1 METRPKRTVKRV
13 DYRVLADVRLP
24 KHARVSKPANTNG
37 SSEKLYRL
45 QVLESDEANALVKVR
60 YVGYD
65 SSYDEWRPASEII
78 DLTEEDNTVNESS
91 INPCSAVRVQQEFYS
106 PTVKNFSLYEELRFK
121 IKSLLVSSRRGD
133 PNCCVSMPFD
143 TVHFDG
149 LIRWGV
155 LDKQSKK
162 QGMYLLTALTKL
174 DDILGERWYIR
185 GLNTAGD
192 FCYFQ
197 PETVRYQLQ
206 FHRGKLDYQLL
217 DDGTLKQC
225 KYGIRYQLIF
235 RFVRN
240 DATSSQWSNILKL
253 CNG

>member
-1 METRPKRTVKRV
+1 
-13 DYRVLADVRLP
+13 
-24 KHARVSKPANTNG
+24 
-37 SSEKLYRL
+37 
-45 QVLESDEANALVKVR
+45 
-60 YVGYD
+60 
-65 SSYDEWRPASEII
+65 
-78 DLTEEDNTVNESS
+78 
-91 INPCSAVRVQQEFYS
+91 
-106 PTVKNFSLYEELRFK
+106 
-121 IKSLLVSSRRGD
+121 
-133 PNCCVSMPFD
+133 MPFD

-149 LIRWGV
+149 LIRRGV

-192 FCYFQ
+192 FCYVQ

-253 CNG
+253 CND

>member
-1 METRPKRTVKRV
+1 MGT
-13 DYRVLADVRLP
+13 
-24 KHARVSKPANTNG
+24 ARILFT
-37 SSEKLYRL
+37 
-45 QVLESDEANALVKVR
+45 
-60 YVGYD
+60 
-65 SSYDEWRPASEII
+65 
-78 DLTEEDNTVNESS
+78 
-91 INPCSAVRVQQEFYS
+91 
-106 PTVKNFSLYEELRFK
+106 KNFSLYEELRFK
-121 IKSLLVSSRRGD
+121 IKSLLVSSRRD
-133 PNCCVSMPFD
+133 PNCCVSMSFD
-143 TVHFDG
+143 TVYFDG
-149 LIRWGV
+149 LIRRGV
-155 LDKQSKK
+155 LDKHSKK

-192 FCYFQ
+192 FCYVQ

>member
-1 METRPKRTVKRV
+1 MKRV

-24 KHARVSKPANTNG
+24 KRVRSRVKPNTKDFP
-37 SSEKLYRL
+37 EKLYRL
-45 QVLESDEANALVKVR
+45 IVLESDTANALVKVR

-65 SSYDEWRPASEII
+65 STYDEWRPASDII
-78 DLTEEDNTVNESS
+78 DLTEEDSTVNQSS
-91 INPCSAVRVQQEFYS
+91 NSPSNTATTDEVCVQQEFYS
-106 PTVKNFSLYEELRFK
+106 PAVKNFSLYEELSFK
-121 IKSLLVSSRRGD
+121 IKSLLVSARKGD

-149 LIRWGV
+149 LIRRGV
-155 LDKQSKK
+155 LDKSSRKQSV
-162 QGMYLLTALTKL
+162 YLLTALTKL

-192 FCYFQ
+192 FCYVQ
-197 PETVRYQLQ
+197 PKTVRYQLQ
-206 FHRGKLDYQLL
+206 FCSGKTDYQLL

-225 KYGIRYQLIF
+225 KYGVRYQLIF

-240 DATSSQWSNILKL
+240 NATSSQWSNVLKL